1 MLLVVAVPGPTAE
14 GGLPVEPL
22 ARAVQAA
29 NTTAKGVEL
38 LVLAISEPTAEEP
51 LAVVPAFRAIPAA
64 CVAVEE
70 PVVGAEASPAID
82 AGIQGA
88 EDAVKCK

>member
-1 MLLVVAVPGPTAE
+1 MVLVAVVPGPTAE

-22 ARAVQAA
+22 ARAVRAA
-29 NTTAKGVEL
+29 STTAKGVEL
-38 LVLAISEPTAEEP
+38 FVLAISESTAEEP
-51 LAVVPAFRAIPAA
+51 LAAVPSSRAVPAASAA
-64 CVAVEE
+64 AEE
-70 PVVGAEASPAID
+70 PVVGAEVSPAVD